1 MAREAS
7 GRLELAQAIVE
18 PANPLAARVLVDW
31 VWRHHF
37 GSGFIA
43 TPGDL
48 GLRGEPPSHPELLD
62 DLARRLVEE
71 GAWSLRWLHREIVT
85 SRAWRQSA
93 AIRPEFVAA
102 DPDNRLLARANR
114 RRLDWEAWRDSLC
127 AVAGSLD
134 LAAGGGPGIDPLAA
148 DRMHVRSL
156 YARLDRQD
164 VPGLLRIFDIANPD
178 TAVHVRTRTTVPQQG
193 LAALNAPL
201 VVEAARRLASR
212 ASTEAAGGGDAAF
225 VERLWRAAL
234 SRPPTS
240 EEQAMAVAWLAAEAD
255 RAPKPEPAAGQQAPG
270 QAATKQASQA
280 RPAEGGF
287 GLRERLA
294 QAVLAT
300 AEFEFVD

>member
-1 MAREAS
+1 
-7 GRLELAQAIVE
+7 
-18 PANPLAARVLVDW
+18 
-31 VWRHHF
+31 
-37 GSGFIA
+37 
-43 TPGDL
+43 
-48 GLRGEPPSHPELLD
+48 
-62 DLARRLVEE
+62 VEE

-93 AIRPEFVAA
+93 AIRPELAA
-102 DPDNRLLARANR
+102 SDPDNRLLARANR

-127 AVAGSLD
+127 AAAGSLD
-134 LAAGGGPGIDPLAA
+134 LSAGGGPGIDPLAA
-148 DRMHVRSL
+148 ERMHVRSL

-164 VPGLLRIFDIANPD
+164 VPGLLRTFDIANPD

-201 VVEAARRLASR
+201 VVEAARRLAAR
-212 ASTEAAGGGDAAF
+212 ATTEAAGGGDAAF

-240 EEQAMAVAWLAAEAD
+240 EEQELALGWLAAEA
-255 RAPKPEPAAGQQAPG
+255 GQAPEASPSPG
-270 QAATKQASQA
+270 KASDSAAKDTAPPA
-280 RPAEGGF
+280 RPTETSF